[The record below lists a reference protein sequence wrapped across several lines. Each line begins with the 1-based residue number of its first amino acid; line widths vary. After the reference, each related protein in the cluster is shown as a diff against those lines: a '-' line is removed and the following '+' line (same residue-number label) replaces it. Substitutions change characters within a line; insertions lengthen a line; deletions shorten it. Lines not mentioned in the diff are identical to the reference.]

1 MLASPIAPSAPQTV
15 QPGPDLVFNDVQ
27 YGTEAAGA
35 GGLTGLR
42 DDARDDTGIVGEALF
57 ARFGTTAAVLAL
69 ALVYFG
75 IATAHQGRP
84 GPRRVGR
91 RGRSAR

>member
-1 MLASPIAPSAPQTV
+1 MLSSPIVPVAPQTV
-15 QPGPDLVFNDVQ
+15 QPGPDLVFDDVQ

-42 DDARDDTGIVGEALF
+42 DDAREDTGIVGEALF
-57 ARFGTTAAVLAL
+57 PRFGTTAAVLAL

-75 IATAHQGRP
+75 FVRP
-84 GPRRVGR
+84 RLRGR
-91 RGRSAR
+91 RG